1 MSNVLLKALIGSKQS
16 KYTAIAIITTLIIIS
31 LAILFVESDV
41 SYTNRVVLILFIL
54 LVSLPGILLSLVEL
68 TCLISGGSYSGTNKP
83 SWCWVLAWIIA
94 IVTILYC
101 VLIVISTFNTLF
113 TYKKANKNL
122 EEYNNFGK
130 DKAEHFAKQLFE
142 KEFNEN
148 PDTSVEK
155 NSPLELFNDKSSSD
169 DEEVVVQQDE
179 EVVKRQTENS
189 EIPQGTPDGVS
200 SSDLFDD
207 NYASV

>member
-1 MSNVLLKALIGSKQS
+1 MSNVFLKALIGSKQS
-16 KYTAIAIITTLIIIS
+16 KYTAMAIIATLIIIS

-68 TCLISGGSYSGTNKP
+68 TCLISGGSYSGANKP

-113 TYKKANKNL
+113 TYKKANHL
-122 EEYNNFGK
+122 SFLIIY
-130 DKAEHFAKQLFE
+130 LILL
-142 KEFNEN
+142 
-148 PDTSVEK
+148 SIV
-155 NSPLELFNDKSSSD
+155 LELMHYF
-169 DEEVVVQQDE
+169 
-179 EVVKRQTENS
+179 
-189 EIPQGTPDGVS
+189 IPVRS
-200 SSDLFDD
+200 FELSDLFGNLTGVIIVIII
-207 NYASV
+207 NYFIKKYEKFKS

>member
-16 KYTAIAIITTLIIIS
+16 KYTAMAIIATLVIIS

-68 TCLISGGSYSGTNKP
+68 TCLISGGSYSGANKP

-122 EEYNNFGK
+122 EEYNNYGK
-130 DKAEHFAKQLFE
+130 NKAEHFAKQLFANQASDTPDI
-142 KEFNEN
+142 KSSEFFNNEN
-148 PDTSVEK
+148 VVEEPQQPQEPRDAK
-155 NSPLELFNDKSSSD
+155 EILVSKQQPGEETPTGLIDDK
-169 DEEVVVQQDE
+169 
-179 EVVKRQTENS
+179 
-189 EIPQGTPDGVS
+189 
-200 SSDLFDD
+200 
-207 NYASV
+207 YASVV

>member
-1 MSNVLLKALIGSKQS
+1 MSNVFLKALIGSKQS
-16 KYTAIAIITTLIIIS
+16 KYTAMAIIATLVIIS

-68 TCLISGGSYSGTNKP
+68 TCLISGGSYSGANKP

-122 EEYNNFGK
+122 EEYNNYGK
-130 DKAEHFAKQLFE
+130 EKAEHFAKQLFVN
-142 KEFNEN
+142 KPFDT
-148 PDTSVEK
+148 PDIK
-155 NSPLELFNDKSSSD
+155 PLELFNNDNVVEEPQQPQQPQQQPRDVEEILVSNQQPGEETPTGLIDDDK
-169 DEEVVVQQDE
+169 
-179 EVVKRQTENS
+179 
-189 EIPQGTPDGVS
+189 
-200 SSDLFDD
+200 
-207 NYASV
+207 YASVV

>member
-16 KYTAIAIITTLIIIS
+16 KYTAMAIIATLVIIS

-68 TCLISGGSYSGTNKP
+68 TCLISGGSYSGANKP

-122 EEYNNFGK
+122 EEYNNYGK
-130 DKAEHFAKQLFE
+130 NKAEHFAKQLFT
-142 KEFNEN
+142 NQASDT
-148 PDTSVEK
+148 PDI
-155 NSPLELFNDKSSSD
+155 KSSEFFNNEYVV
-169 DEEVVVQQDE
+169 EEPQQPQEPRDAKE
-179 EVVKRQTENS
+179 ILVPNQQTE
-189 EIPQGTPDGVS
+189 ETPTC
-200 SSDLFDD
+200 LIDD